1 MLISFSAAI
10 KRYFTSQKEAANRQ
24 RKNKT
29 ESHKKRQATYERKK
43 EVKIKLNCYGV
54 WKKYVLIL
62 LWDVCLIAIE
72 FNLFC
77 FILES

>member
-24 RKNKT
+24 RKKKT

-43 EVKIKLNCYGV
+43 EVKIKLNC
-54 WKKYVLIL
+54 
-62 LWDVCLIAIE
+62 
-72 FNLFC
+72 
-77 FILES
+77 